1 MVLPVRLC
9 ECRSGD
15 NLSVFWFGG
24 LGARLFGA
32 APHIVPHNFMDLS
45 ILLLVISIASNTQTL
60 IHREDSKALP
70 SGKA

>member
-1 MVLPVRLC
+1 MVVSTRPHQCGNGSSLPG
-9 ECRSGD
+9 S
-15 NLSVFWFGG
+15 WFGG

-32 APHIVPHNFMDLS
+32 APRVVPHSFMDLS

-60 IHREDSKALP
+60 THREDSKAFT